1 MSSLSLTASATRF
14 VPALL
19 VCCGCLLTWVICTQ
33 NMADAAHAPLS
44 TVATL
49 LDLSA
54 DRHHQ
59 LWTVSGIA
67 VTVLLLVGVWITT
80 LHRSL
85 KRQALAEATVKELN
99 QSLEQR
105 VHERIVERHTT
116 QAELKRALEQERELG
131 ELKSRFVTLVSHE
144 FRTPLGIIMSA
155 IELMRHYDD
164 KLPPE
169 QKSEL
174 QDDIHSATQ
183 LMASLMEQVLVLGR
197 VEAGKLGFR
206 PTTVDIE
213 ELATKLTEET
223 LSATRHRCPVF
234 CQLQSDLPM
243 AHADEALLRPIF
255 GNLISNAVKYSPEGS
270 PVHLHVRCEGEDAV
284 FEVRDQ
290 GIGIPPEDLPQL
302 YEAFSRGS
310 NVGDTPGT
318 GLGLVIVKR
327 CVDLHGGSIHLES
340 GPGAGTTFTVRLP
353 LFAPHQTS
361 STESA

>member
-1 MSSLSLTASATRF
+1 MSSLSLAALATRF

-19 VCCGCLLTWVICTQ
+19 VGCGCLLPLLWMTCSLNVT
-33 NMADAAHAPLS
+33 DVAHAPLS
-44 TVATL
+44 TVAAL
-49 LDLSA
+49 LALSSA
-54 DRHHQ
+54 PHHPI
-59 LWTVSGIA
+59 WIWSIIIA
-67 VTVLLLVGVWITT
+67 AVLLPLGAWITT
-80 LHRSL
+80 LHRSR
-85 KRQALAEATVKELN
+85 KKQA
-99 QSLEQR
+99 QSKL
-105 VHERIVERHTT
+105 RHS
-116 QAELKRALEQERELG
+116 LDQERELG

-183 LMASLMEQVLVLGR
+183 LMASLMEQVLVLGQ

-206 PTTVDIE
+206 PTPVDIE
-213 ELATKLTEET
+213 GLATTLTEEI
-223 LSATRHRCPVF
+223 LSATHRRCPVF
-234 CQLQSDLPM
+234 CQSQSDLPM
-243 AHADEALLRPIF
+243 AHADAALLRPIL
-255 GNLISNAVKYSPEGS
+255 GNLISNAVKYSPNGS
-270 PVHLHVRCEGEDAV
+270 SIHFHVRREGDDAV

-302 YEAFSRGS
+302 YEAFFRCS

-327 CVDLHGGSIHLES
+327 CVDLHSGSIHLES
-340 GPGAGTTFTVRLP
+340 SPGAGTTFTVRLP

-361 STESA
+361 SIESA

>member
-1 MSSLSLTASATRF
+1 MSSLSLTASTTRF
-14 VPALL
+14 VAALL

-54 DRHHQ
+54 DRHHH
-59 LWTVSGIA
+59 LWTWSGIA
-67 VTVLLLVGVWITT
+67 VAVLLIGVWITT

-85 KRQALAEATVKELN
+85 KRQA
-99 QSLEQR
+99 R
-105 VHERIVERHTT
+105 
-116 QAELKRALEQERELG
+116 AELKRALEQVRELG
-131 ELKSRFVTLVSHE
+131 ELKSRFVTLVSHQ

-183 LMASLMEQVLVLGR
+183 LMASLMEQVLVLER

-213 ELATKLTEET
+213 GLATTLTEEI
-223 LSATRHRCPVF
+223 LSTTHRRCPVF
-234 CQLQSDLPM
+234 FQLQSDLPM
-243 AHADEALLRPIF
+243 AHADEALLRHIF

-302 YEAFSRGS
+302 YEAFFRGS

-327 CVDLHGGSIHLES
+327 CADLHGGSIHLES
-340 GPGAGTTFTVRLP
+340 SPGVGTTFTVRLP